1 MTTTITRENFTK
13 AMREAVAERGAD
25 YVYPVDSVEARET
38 GWRNATPGYD
48 SMGDA
53 SCVYALSDGTP
64 ACIIGLALYKID
76 PELLAHVSDLYDSAQ
91 AAFRILGVTDRGL
104 MSAARGAQI
113 CQDDGETWGSAL
125 EEFEAVF
132 SVEGEEI

>member
-13 AMREAVAERGAD
+13 AMREAVAERGAG

-38 GWRNATPGYD
+38 GWRRSTPGYE

-53 SCVYALSDGTP
+53 SCAYALYDGTP

-76 PELLAHVSDLYDSAQ
+76 PELLARVADLDDSAQ
-91 AAFRILGVTDRGL
+91 AAFRILGVIDRGL
-104 MSAARGAQI
+104 AGAARDAQI
-113 CQDDGETWGSAL
+113 RQDDGETWGSAL

-132 SVEGEEI
+132 TDRGEEI